1 MKSSPIT
8 INPEFQV
15 KKTIEQDG
23 IEFEM
28 LSQSYG
34 RLYVKAK
41 ATNVS
46 EVTVLY
52 IAYDGCDRG
61 FSANLFAESDD
72 GQVEVGSKWRNP
84 VLSAAK
90 QYESCFLNLA
100 KRLKNWKY

>member
-1 MKSSPIT
+1 
-8 INPEFQV
+8 
-15 KKTIEQDG
+15 
-23 IEFEM
+23 M
-28 LSQSYG
+28 LSQTYG

-84 VLSAAK
+84 VLRCSQAVR
-90 QYESCFLNLA
+90 ELFLEPGETIEELEILNPPTEDF
-100 KRLKNWKY
+100 KKNHYVKVIFNKGK